1 MKPYSITRRVVT
13 VVLLVE
19 LLSALCVTGMA
30 LLYERHAHFQSFDIL
45 LRGRADSVLGAVQ
58 DAEDVGDNVLL
69 ASSGLDLPSEDVY
82 EVRDGNNRLL
92 GRSSNWDGPP
102 EKVFDQAKRGFITL
116 TARGNRYRCIR
127 LQGLRIVDPEESGS
141 GVPRHV
147 VIIYGSPTRRVWQ
160 AVMGAVE
167 FFAVANLLVLVVT
180 GIAMTWLLH
189 RSMAPI
195 RQLAAEA
202 SGVSALSWNF
212 RPPEQARSVRELAP
226 LVTTLETLLHRLERS
241 FRQQRQFVS
250 DAAHELKTAVTVV
263 KSSLQLLNLKPRSVV
278 EYQAGLE
285 RCETDCIRLEELVGD
300 MLMLARLE
308 NAQLDSPDEALAQT
322 NMVLC
327 VREIMEQFRPVAA
340 LRSVPVFLSA
350 PACLCVSL
358 TPSECGLLCSN
369 ILMNALQ
376 HSGAD
381 SAVTISLTDD
391 ASGFATCCMED
402 RGDGIEATDLPHVFE
417 RFYRGD
423 PSRARGTGGTGL
435 GLAICRAI
443 VEKAHGEITIAS
455 VPGQG
460 TTVAFRIPLA
470 LHAALPRE

>member
-1 MKPYSITRRVVT
+1 VKSYSITRRVVT

-30 LLYERHAHFQSFDIL
+30 LLYERHAHFQSFDIM

-58 DAEDVGDNVLL
+58 DAEDDADNVALS
-69 ASSGLDLPSEDVY
+69 SSGLELPSEDVY
-82 EVRDGNNRLL
+82 EVRDGSNRLL
-92 GRSSNWDGPP
+92 GRSPNWDGPP
-102 EKVFDQAKRGFITL
+102 QRIFEKARDGFVTF
-116 TARGNRYRCIR
+116 TARGNRYRCVR
-127 LQGLRIVDPEESGS
+127 VQGLRIVDPEESGS
-141 GVPRHV
+141 GIPRHV
-147 VIIYGSPTRRVWQ
+147 VIFYGSPTRKVSR
-160 AVMGAVE
+160 AVMEAVE
-167 FFAVANLLVLVVT
+167 FFAIANLLVLLAT
-180 GIAMTWLLH
+180 GLAMTWLLH

-212 RPPEQARSVRELAP
+212 RPPQQARSVRELAP
-226 LVTTLETLLHRLERS
+226 LVTTLETLLQRLERS
-241 FRQQRQFVS
+241 FLQQRQFMN

-263 KSSLQLLNLKPRSVV
+263 KSSLQLLNLKPRSAL
-278 EYQAGLE
+278 EYQVGLE

-308 NAQLDSPDEALAQT
+308 NAQLYPPDDALTQT
-322 NMVLC
+322 DMVAC

-340 LRSVPVFLSA
+340 LRSASVLLSA
-350 PACLCVSL
+350 PTCLWVPL
-358 TPSECGLLCSN
+358 TPSECTLLCSN

-376 HSGAD
+376 HSDTG
-381 SAVTISLTDD
+381 SVVTISLTEED
-391 ASGFATCCMED
+391 AGFAVCSMED
-402 RGDGIEATDLPHVFE
+402 RGDGIEAVDLPHVFE

-443 VEKAHGEITIAS
+443 VEKVRGEITIVS
-455 VPGQG
+455 EPGQG
-460 TTVAFRIPLA
+460 TTVVFRIPLA
-470 LHAALPRE
+470 QHVPVLQE

>member
-1 MKPYSITRRVVT
+1 MKSYSITRRVVT

-30 LLYERHAHFQSFDIL
+30 LLYERHAHFRSFDIM

-58 DAEDVGDNVLL
+58 DAEDTGDNVTL

-82 EVRDGNNRLL
+82 EVRDGDNRLL
-92 GRSSNWDGPP
+92 GRSRNWDGPSQ
-102 EKVFDQAKRGFITL
+102 KLFDKAREGFVTM
-116 TARGNRYRCIR
+116 TARGTRYRCVR
-127 LQGLRIVDPEESGS
+127 VQGLRIVDPEESGS

-147 VIIYGSPTRRVWQ
+147 IIIYGSPTRRVWQ

-167 FFAVANLLVLVVT
+167 FFAIANLLVLVVT

-202 SGVSALSWNF
+202 SGVSVLSWNF
-212 RPPEQARSVRELAP
+212 HPPEQARSVQELAP
-226 LVTTLETLLHRLERS
+226 LVTTLETLLQRLERS
-241 FRQQRQFVS
+241 FLQQRQFVS

-263 KSSLQLLNLKPRSVV
+263 KSSLQLLNLKPRSAV
-278 EYQAGLE
+278 EYQVGLE

-308 NAQLDSPDEALAQT
+308 DAQLDSPKESLTQT
-322 NMVLC
+322 DIVKC
-327 VREIMEQFRPVAA
+327 VRDTMEQFRPVAA

-350 PACLCVSL
+350 PPCLCLPL
-358 TPSECGLLCSN
+358 TSSECTLLCSN

-376 HSGAD
+376 HSGSG
-381 SAVTISLTDD
+381 SAVTITLADED
-391 ASGFATCCMED
+391 SGFAACSIED
-402 RGDGIEATDLPHVFE
+402 CGDGIDAADLPHVFE

-455 VPGQG
+455 EPGQG
-460 TTVAFRIPLA
+460 TKVVFRIPLA
-470 LHAALPRE
+470 QSVAVSRE

>member
-1 MKPYSITRRVVT
+1 MKSYSITRRVVT

-19 LLSALCVTGMA
+19 LVSALCVTGMA
-30 LLYERHAHFQSFDIL
+30 LLYERHAHFRSFDIL

-58 DAEDVGDNVLL
+58 DAEDEGDNVLL
-69 ASSGLDLPSEDVY
+69 ASSGLELPPEDVY
-82 EVRDGNNRLL
+82 EVRDGGNRLL
-92 GRSSNWDGPP
+92 GRSPNWDGPP
-102 EKVFDQAKRGFITL
+102 PGIFDKGNRDFATL

-127 LQGLRIVDPEESGS
+127 LKGLRIVDPEDSGS
-141 GVPRHV
+141 GIPRHLLIV
-147 VIIYGSPTRRVWQ
+147 YGSPTQRVWQ

-167 FFAVANLLVLVVT
+167 FFAIANLLVLLIT
-180 GIAMTWLLH
+180 GVAMTWLLH

-202 SGVSALSWNF
+202 SGVSALSWEF
-212 RPPEQARSVRELAP
+212 RAPEQARSVQELAP

-241 FRQQRQFVS
+241 FLQQRQFVS

-263 KSSLQLLNLKPRSVV
+263 KSSLQLLNLRPRSAL

-300 MLMLARLE
+300 MLTLARLE
-308 NAQLDSPDEALAQT
+308 NAQLEPPEESFVEADVVVC
-322 NMVLC
+322 M
-327 VREIMEQFRPVAA
+327 REVIEQLEPVAA
-340 LRSVPVFLSA
+340 LRSVPVCLSA
-350 PACLCVSL
+350 PACLRVPLS
-358 TPSECGLLCSN
+358 PSECSLLCSN

-376 HSGAD
+376 HS
-381 SAVTISLTDD
+381 SAGSPVSISLT
-391 ASGFATCCMED
+391 ASSGFASCAMED
-402 RGDGIEATDLPHVFE
+402 RGDGIEAADLPHVFE

-455 VPGQG
+455 APAQG
-460 TTVAFRIPLA
+460 TTVIFRIPLA
-470 LHAALPRE
+470 QSTALTGE